1 MVSSTMSK
9 ALLVV
14 IALSEGATGLA
25 LLAAPSV
32 VVVFL
37 IGAGLEE
44 PGAVVVAR
52 VAGAA
57 LLSLALACW
66 LVRAAGAS
74 LAGRAVIAALL
85 LYNVGVAAILIHA
98 MLGSGLSGVGT
109 WPAILL
115 HTAVATWCV
124 ACLRGRRAT
133 PP

>member
-1 MVSSTMSK
+1 MSK

-25 LLAAPSV
+25 LLAAPSM

-57 LLSLALACW
+57 LLSLAIACW

-74 LAGRAVIAALL
+74 LAVRAVIAALL

-98 MLGSGLSGVGT
+98 VFGSGLSGAGT

-115 HTAVATWCV
+115 HTAVATWCA

-133 PP
+133 T

>member
-1 MVSSTMSK
+1 MSK

-25 LLAAPSV
+25 LLTAPSV

-57 LLSLALACW
+57 LLSLAIACW

-85 LYNVGVAAILIHA
+85 LYNVGVMAILIHA
-98 MLGSGLSGVGT
+98 VFGSGLSGAGT
-109 WPAILL
+109 GPAILL
-115 HTAVATWCV
+115 HTAVAIWCM
-124 ACLRGRRAT
+124 ACLRPASDNL
-133 PP
+133 

>member
-1 MVSSTMSK
+1 LCQGK
-9 ALLVV
+9 AGRQHGEFDDEQSPSGGDRLVR
-14 IALSEGATGLA
+14 GCD
-25 LLAAPSV
+25 
-32 VVVFL
+32 
-37 IGAGLEE
+37 GLEE

-98 MLGSGLSGVGT
+98 VFGSGLSGAGT

-133 PP
+133 A